1 MIKIRN
7 ILCDVLDYAYPDSDK
22 LEKYKRFYVEMINEN
37 RKGRHGDYNGMT
49 HHIRIYNL
57 YRDDASIVVTTLHEL
72 AHHVDHVNRGKSD
85 HGKEFYA
92 VYEHLLHTALNMH
105 LFNKEQFLNATK
117 DASDSN
123 KVAKMIKDYI
133 SEDVSY
139 KKNVVT
145 IEVKNCFDKK
155 DILKERG
162 GYTWN
167 GINKAWEKEISEDN
181 LEEEKKFLESK
192 AFEYNINE
200 NNSITFQKKNYII
213 AGKGSYDVREKLHE
227 DGFIYDSKKKYWKKE
242 ADMQSLKD
250 YTRKYPTVQFSYK

>member
-37 RKGRHGDYNGMT
+37 RKGRHGDYHGMT

-72 AHHVDHVNRGKSD
+72 AHHVDNVNRGKLD

-167 GINKAWEKEISEDN
+167 GINKAWEKEISEDK

-200 NNSITFQKKNYII
+200 SNSVTFQKKNYII